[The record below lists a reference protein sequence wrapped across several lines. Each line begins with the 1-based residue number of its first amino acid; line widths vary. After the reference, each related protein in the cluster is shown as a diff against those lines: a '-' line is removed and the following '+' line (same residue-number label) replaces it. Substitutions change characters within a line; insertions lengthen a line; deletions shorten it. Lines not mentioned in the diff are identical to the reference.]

1 MWPLPPAGDGHVEAG
16 PGRLAL
22 RRPAQEGLRR
32 PAAAPQRQ
40 AGDLAAA
47 AAHPQLSEEVHQGG
61 AHGTGM
67 DERLLTE
74 DQNFRLQFISVTLC
88 SLLLTVT
95 LF

>member
-1 MWPLPPAGDGHVEAG
+1 MRPLPPAGDGHVEAG

-47 AAHPQLSEEVHQGG
+47 AAHTQLSEEVHQGG
-61 AHGTGM
+61 AHGTGKK
-67 DERLLTE
+67 DLSE